1 MILPRAFHPAAR
13 ELAAQ
18 LDTENFAAR
27 FWAGDG
33 TLFGASADDH
43 AHAAQFLA
51 WRDCAHR
58 TLDQLPELEDLAA
71 QAQADGLTR
80 LLVCGMGGSSL
91 GSLVLQ
97 QAFPDAPGLRVE
109 VLDSTVPETV
119 DAALSGDLSQ
129 TLVLVASKSGT
140 TVEPLAF
147 EEAAFYRL
155 TQQVGV
161 AAGNHMIAITDP
173 GTPMQ
178 ERAERRGY
186 RAVILGEP
194 EIGGRFSVLSVFG
207 MTTAALMG
215 ADVAEILSGALE
227 FNPSTCSS
235 VRSEECPFFKGL
247 TIAAAARAGHD
258 KLTFVTEPGREAF
271 ALWCEQLIAESTG
284 KHGVG
289 VLPLATETE
298 GPEDVYGP
306 DRQFAFVGHDPSA
319 MVTGWIGQ
327 GDAPVSLTPIFDA
340 ASLGRAF
347 MRWELATAV
356 MGAVLG
362 VNPFDQPNVQLAK
375 DIARGELAKIQLSG
389 RVDLGTP
396 VAEAGDEQILSGA
409 EGEFGEALSAFLN
422 AVAPGD
428 HLGFLAFVP
437 ESDEFTVALQTLRL
451 AVRDRLKVATSFG
464 YGPRYLHS
472 TGQYHKGGPAGQKFV
487 LLTSDARLDFEIPG
501 MNITFG
507 QLALAQALGDVGA
520 LRGAGRPVLHVHL
533 GASPVAGLQKVALAL
548 GVAL

>member
-1 MILPRAFHPAAR
+1 MILPRSFHAAAR
-13 ELAAQ
+13 ERAVQ
-18 LDTENFAAR
+18 LDEQGFAER

-33 TLFGASADDH
+33 SLFGASDEDH
-43 AHAAQFLA
+43 AHAAQFMA
-51 WRDCAHR
+51 WRDCADR
-58 TLDQLPELEDLAA
+58 TLNQLPELEALAA
-71 QAQADGLTR
+71 QALADGLTR

-109 VLDSTVPETV
+109 VLDSTHPETV
-119 DAALSGDLSQ
+119 DAALAGDLSQ

-147 EEAAFYRL
+147 EEAAFSRL
-155 TQQVGV
+155 TQQLGL
-161 AAGNHMIAITDP
+161 AAGSHMIGITDP

-178 ERAERRGY
+178 ERGERRGY

-194 EIGGRFSVLSVFG
+194 QIGGRFSVLSVFG

-227 FNPSTCSS
+227 FNPISCGS
-235 VRSEECPFFKGL
+235 VKSEDCPFFEGV
-247 TIAAAARAGHD
+247 TMAVAAQAGRD
-258 KLTFVTEPGREAF
+258 KLTFITEPGREAF
-271 ALWCEQLIAESTG
+271 ALWCEQLVAESTG

-289 VLPLATETE
+289 ILPLATETE
-298 GPEDVYGP
+298 GPEDVYGL
-306 DRQFAFVGHDPSA
+306 DRQFAFVGHDPAA

-327 GDAPVSLTPIFDA
+327 GETPVSLTPIFDA

-347 MRWELATAV
+347 IRWELATAV

-375 DIARGELAKIQLSG
+375 DIARGELAKIQQSG
-389 RVDLGTP
+389 RVELSPPIANQAD
-396 VAEAGDEQILSGA
+396 VQILSGSQ
-409 EGEFGEALSAFLN
+409 GEFAEAISSFLN
-422 AVAPGD
+422 SIEPGD

-472 TGQYHKGGPAGQKFV
+472 TGQYHKGGPAAQKFV
-487 LLTSDARLDFEIPG
+487 LLTCDARLDREIPG

-520 LRGAGRPVLHVHL
+520 LRGADRPVLHIHL
-533 GASPVAGLQKVALAL
+533 GASPVAGLHTVAMAL
-548 GVAL
+548 GVVL